1 MGWYCPARASGVDN
15 QVVIY
20 SRTMSQTRL
29 PIFWLLIAATISI
42 DAVAFTH
49 TSSSSS
55 ATFAEGNI
63 YRTIVCDALL
73 AGQVSVVCIWAVLGT
88 NKLLWMPALSA
99 VVAAAFVA
107 AVFQDSSESFLST
120 CRLYLSLYGFEAAL
134 LLTGLWLFRGSPYWR
149 RRTES
154 SSGWRFSLA
163 HILLV
168 MTAVAVLA
176 SMMRTGP
183 FADESK
189 WTNIGFACS
198 VAIMALMST
207 IVWSLAWHWLLRLAA
222 TLGTALVLGCGL
234 AFFTDFGDS
243 AFVMFGSH
251 FLVQAVVLSSW
262 LGWGPILPRNIG
274 SARSDNPHS
283 GPQSQ

>member
-1 MGWYCPARASGVDN
+1 
-15 QVVIY
+15 
-20 SRTMSQTRL
+20 
-29 PIFWLLIAATISI
+29 
-42 DAVAFTH
+42 
-49 TSSSSS
+49 
-55 ATFAEGNI
+55 
-63 YRTIVCDALL
+63 
-73 AGQVSVVCIWAVLGT
+73 
-88 NKLLWMPALSA
+88 MPALSA
-99 VVAAAFVA
+99 VIAAAFVA
-107 AVFQDSSESFLST
+107 TMFEESSESFAST

-134 LLTGLWLFRGSPYWR
+134 LLPGLWLFRGSPYWR
-149 RRTES
+149 RRTGS
-154 SSGWRFSLA
+154 TSGWRFSLA

-198 VAIMALMST
+198 VVMMALVST

-222 TLGTALVLGCGL
+222 TLGTALVLGSAL

-243 AFVMFGSH
+243 AFHLFGSH

-262 LGWGPILPRNIG
+262 LGWGLILPPATA
-274 SARSDNPHS
+274 SAESDAPAA
-283 GPQSQ
+283 PQSR